1 MVLQIAVR
9 DIGQL
14 TDLGIMAGD
23 QHLGAPDPPSGDRLR
38 ARRPGRI
45 VTIRTPIVVNTASD
59 RPPFCR
65 LRDRQ
70 RKSFGYE
77 FELFLDRR

>member
-1 MVLQIAVR
+1 MVLQIALR

-23 QHLGAPDPPSGDRLR
+23 QHLGAADPPSGDRLR
-38 ARRPGRI
+38 ARRPGGI
-45 VTIRTPIVVNTASD
+45 VMIHTPIVVNTASD
-59 RPPFCR
+59 RPPLCR
-65 LRDRQ
+65 LRRPPTQ
-70 RKSFGYE
+70 SFGHE